1 MKYSVLEKSMYL
13 SKSKALIFPG
23 IEDFGIVPLES
34 MASGTPV
41 IAYKKGGVLD
51 YLKEGV
57 NGIFFDKQSSK
68 SLINSIQRF
77 EKERT
82 TFDSKKIRNSVS
94 SFTFDNFSSNF
105 NNAVKKYE
113 IN

>member
-1 MKYSVLEKSMYL
+1 MYL

-23 IEDFGIVPLES
+23 VEDFGIVPLES

-51 YLKEGV
+51 YLEDGL
-57 NGIFFDKQSSK
+57 NGIFFNEQSSK
-68 SLINSIQRF
+68 SLINSIKRF
-77 EKERT
+77 ESEKNV
-82 TFDSKKIRNSVS
+82 FDSEKIRKSVLN
-94 SFTFDNFSSNF
+94 FTFDNFSSNF
-105 NNAVKKYE
+105 NNLINNYE

>member
-1 MKYSVLEKSMYL
+1 M
-13 SKSKALIFPG
+13 IFPS

-51 YLKEGV
+51 YLEDGL
-57 NGIFFDKQSSK
+57 NGIFFNEQSSK
-68 SLINSIQRF
+68 SLINSIERF
-77 EKERT
+77 EREKSIFNPNE
-82 TFDSKKIRNSVS
+82 IRNSVS
-94 SFTFDNFSSNF
+94 NFTFDNFSLNF
-105 NNAVKKYE
+105 NKVLNNYE